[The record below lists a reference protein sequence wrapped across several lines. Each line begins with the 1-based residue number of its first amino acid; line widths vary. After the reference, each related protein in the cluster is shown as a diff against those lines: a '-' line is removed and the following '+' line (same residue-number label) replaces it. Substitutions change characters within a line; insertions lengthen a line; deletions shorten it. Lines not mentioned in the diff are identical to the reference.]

1 MRNLASIL
9 LFSLALAVQAIAPAT
24 AGLVQS
30 SLGPGQ
36 ICATLADVSAATV
49 SSTTVSTVLGATL
62 LGATSA
68 TPAGHDEAGPRLC
81 DLCAL
86 CCGGAAPPAAHPEI
100 AGVASPDW
108 AFAEWAATLPR
119 VEVFQPDYARRA
131 RAPPLSI

>member
-1 MRNLASIL
+1 MRSLASIL

-49 SSTTVSTVLGATL
+49 SSTTVSTVLGATVF
-62 LGATSA
+62 GATSA

-119 VEVFQPDYARRA
+119 VEVFRPDHARRA